1 MSQTCFSDGKRNT
14 WQRWN
19 SISFI
24 ASAVKMH
31 RSPKDIATMISCEM
45 AWVSPSRFRHSTT
58 MFPDGQWHLVI
69 NQNIVRK
76 IVDKNRA
83 CHHPSQVGLS
93 HDHLLKRGH
102 PFPRGVCD
110 PSYTSAARI
119 SPVSDGISSW
129 HRSLR
134 HGAIFPMG
142 TGVEPQRIKNDEC
155 PRYVNASTPIEIQS
169 ILGLRR
175 QSGKHAWWS
184 RQNDEL
190 YDPL

>member
-1 MSQTCFSDGKRNT
+1 
-14 WQRWN
+14 
-19 SISFI
+19 
-24 ASAVKMH
+24 
-31 RSPKDIATMISCEM
+31 
-45 AWVSPSRFRHSTT
+45 
-58 MFPDGQWHLVI
+58 
-69 NQNIVRK
+69 
-76 IVDKNRA
+76 
-83 CHHPSQVGLS
+83 LS